1 MAKTPTIDDLAVALG
16 MHKST
21 VSKALS
27 GKGNISRDTRARVRD
42 AARALGYEP
51 NPLAQRL
58 ASGFRNPT
66 VHIFSGT
73 LDLGMATQ
81 KIRLIQQALSAQGW
95 EVSIHASPEAPS
107 SADAGGA
114 QAAQVRHLCR
124 QRPRAVVC
132 AAQMVDP
139 EVFGELEQYQRDGGI
154 VVSYDAPVPL
164 ACDQVIFD
172 REDNAYRAARH
183 LLEHGHRR
191 VGLAMSQVSVPAD
204 SLEAAQ
210 DPQGY
215 RMRGFRKALREF
227 GAPFRDEW
235 FFRNVP
241 YEMGGAAMAREFLQM
256 PEGDRPTAIA
266 IVNDYVALAF
276 MVEVMRAGVRIP
288 QDLSLVGHDNQPIAA
303 YCPVPLTSMT
313 QPAEQIAYKVV
324 DLLMERVNGDVPPEE
339 PARTVRIQGELVPR
353 GSVAPAPE

>member
-1 MAKTPTIDDLAVALG
+1 MPKTPTIDDLAVALG

-183 LLEHGHRR
+183 LLERGHRR
-191 VGLAMSQVSVPAD
+191 LGLGMSRKPLWLEGVPGT
-204 SLEAAQ
+204 
-210 DPQGY
+210 PQAE
-215 RMRGFRKALREF
+215 RFRGFLRALDEYGVAARE
-227 GAPFRDEW
+227 EW
-235 FFRNVP
+235 LFENPP
-241 YEMGGAAMAREFLQM
+241 YEEGGEEMARRFLALT
-256 PEGDRPTAIA
+256 DRPTGLC
-266 IVNDYVALAF
+266 IVNDYVAFAF
-276 MVEVMRAGVRIP
+276 MVDVTRAGLRVPEDVSII
-288 QDLSLVGHDNQPIAA
+288 SHDDQPITSR
-303 YCPVPLTSMT
+303 CPVPMTSLS
-313 QPAEQIAYKVV
+313 QPAGQIAHEVV
-324 DLLMERVNGDVPPEE
+324 TLLNGRASEGYDGPPRVVIVRGDL
-339 PARTVRIQGELVPR
+339 TVRA
-353 GSVAPAPE
+353 SVGPPPPLA